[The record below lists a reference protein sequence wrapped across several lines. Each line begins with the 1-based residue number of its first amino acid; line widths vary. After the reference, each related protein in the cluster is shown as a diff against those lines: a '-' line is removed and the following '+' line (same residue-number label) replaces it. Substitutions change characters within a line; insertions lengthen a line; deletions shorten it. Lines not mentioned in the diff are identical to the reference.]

1 MMKNRLAR
9 LHPKRLSKD
18 CFALPY
24 ALTNKNSTTTIA
36 MTIVTMSMQAP
47 IAITIATLI
56 TVRVGET
63 RAIMSII
70 VGES

>member
-1 MMKNRLAR
+1 
-9 LHPKRLSKD
+9 
-18 CFALPY
+18 
-24 ALTNKNSTTTIA
+24 